1 MNGFDFDTLI
11 DRAGTGALKWDKYAG
26 RDVIPMWVADMDFRS
41 APAIVQALRERVE
54 HGVFGYTDPPPG
66 LNDAIVA
73 HLAQT
78 YGWRIEL
85 GWLMWLPGLVTG
97 LNLVCKAIGDEGDQV
112 VTATPVYHPF
122 LTAPVNQRRE
132 VVRVPMRLDGP
143 RWRWDLDR
151 LEESITPRARLLMLC
166 NPHNPVGRVFSRD
179 ELLALARIAEKH
191 DLTICSDEIHC
202 GLVLDD
208 DKTHVPF
215 ATLGPAVAART
226 ITLMAA
232 SKTFNLPGLGCA
244 FAVVSN
250 PALRARLE
258 RAGAGIVPRI
268 NAMGFAA
275 TQAAYR
281 NSEEWRRALV
291 AYLRGNRD
299 LVMEKVG
306 TMRGLR
312 ITPIEATYLAWIDCR
327 DAGIAKPAQFF
338 EQAGVGLYD
347 GRVFDGDG
355 FVRLNFG
362 CPRALVVEA
371 LARMRRALDATP
383 PPQSAEAAARS
394 SG

>member
-1 MNGFDFDTLI
+1 MSAFDFDTPV
-11 DRAGTGALKWDKYAG
+11 DRSGTGALKWDKYAG

-41 APAIVQALRERVE
+41 APAIVLALRERAE

-66 LNDAIVA
+66 LNEAIAA

-78 YGWRIEL
+78 YGWRVEPA
-85 GWLMWLPGLVTG
+85 WLMWLPGLVSG
-97 LNLVCKAIGDEGDQV
+97 LNLVCKAIGEEGDQV

-122 LTAPVNQRRE
+122 LTGPANQRRE
-132 VVRVPMRLDGP
+132 VVRVPMALEGE
-143 RWRWDLDR
+143 RWVWDLDR
-151 LEESITPRARLLMLC
+151 LEASITPRSRLLLVC
-166 NPHNPVGRVFSRD
+166 NPHNPVGRVFTRD
-179 ELLALARIAEKH
+179 ELLALAQVALRH

-202 GLVLDD
+202 GLLLDENKSHLPLASLD
-208 DKTHVPF
+208 S
-215 ATLGPAVAART
+215 ALAART

-258 RAGAGIVPRI
+258 GAAAGIVPRV

-275 TQAAYR
+275 TLAAYR
-281 NSEEWRRALV
+281 DGETWRRALV
-291 AYLRGNRD
+291 TYLRANRD
-299 LVMEKVG
+299 LVMGRVRA
-306 TMRGLR
+306 MRPLH
-312 ITPIEATYLAWIDCR
+312 ITPVEATYLAWIDCR
-327 DAGIAKPAQFF
+327 PAGLTHPARFF

-362 CPRALVVEA
+362 CPRAQL
-371 LARMRRALDATP
+371 
-383 PPQSAEAAARS
+383 AAALERMASALSACRS
-394 SG
+394 NA